1 MTGPE
6 SSADQARW
14 QRCVPVEQ
22 TSDISAQMTTYTF
35 IRSIRRK
42 EALSELKEEEE
53 KKTAVETFANHAR
66 WTETK
71 KVMQMPGCGT
81 NMNQTNVFR
90 LYLSKE

>member
-1 MTGPE
+1 MTSG
-6 SSADQARW
+6 DQARW
-14 QRCVPVEQ
+14 QRCVLVEQ

-42 EALSELKEEEE
+42 EALSELKEEE

-71 KVMQMPGCGT
+71 RVMQMPGCGT

-90 LYLSKE
+90 VYLSKE

>member
-42 EALSELKEEEE
+42 EALSELKEEE
-53 KKTAVETFANHAR
+53 KKKLQWKLLQIMRVGLRQRRLCKCQDVEPT
-66 WTETK
+66 
-71 KVMQMPGCGT
+71 
-81 NMNQTNVFR
+81 
-90 LYLSKE
+90 